1 MQFGL
6 IFFASSAAPQ
16 GKDRYRLVID
26 SARYADRHG
35 FSSVWIPERHFTQ
48 DGWLYPNPA
57 VLQAAIAR
65 ETERIHLRAGSVVMP
80 LHDPIRVA
88 EEWAMVDNLSGG
100 RVGLSFASGWHPN
113 DFVFFPER
121 YNDRNEEMY
130 RGIETVQ
137 RLWRGEAVQVKGGDG
152 KLVDI
157 RTYPTPIQP
166 WLPTWITA
174 AGNPKTFMRAGEIG
188 ANMLTHLYNNGV
200 DELAERLQ
208 IYREAR
214 ARYGHD
220 PNTGQVS
227 VMLHTFVWK
236 SADAVLEKAK
246 AVFCEYLKSASYL
259 VNAIAFSRGQKV
271 DLASL
276 SEQDMK
282 DYLDFVFNRLIST
295 QRVLFGTPEDC
306 LEVVARLKAIGV
318 TEIACQMDFGL
329 DAELVMQSLPY
340 VERLQELSRDQL
352 STQPF
357 IPTLPPASEN
367 GSKEVA
373 HTNGAYTS
381 QASPQPTDAP
391 FSDDLPA
398 IQARCQ
404 EEVDLARFY
413 SRLQSH
419 GIQLAASFQ
428 GIEQLWRRAGE
439 ALGRI
444 QIPPTLAQETDAY
457 QIHPALLDACFQVL
471 IATLPTT
478 DGTGEE
484 ALYLPTG
491 LRSFRLH
498 RRPGKSVWSHAR
510 LTVDTAQNA
519 DVFEGDVQILDEE
532 GQLLIEASRLRLQRS
547 TPATRPAPS
556 TVDQFCYELRWE
568 AEPLEK
574 ATPLPSQAG
583 TWLIFMDS
591 GGVGERLAEL
601 LTARGDTCISI
612 LPGYTYNVSHQGAQY
627 SANSAS
633 PEQIRRV
640 IDAALSARGNSSIHG
655 VIHLWSLDMQ
665 APNETDAASLET
677 NQPLGTGS
685 ALSLLQALVHNSQGR
700 PRLWFVTRGAQPTG
714 NDSFP
719 LALAQSPLW
728 GLGRTCAI
736 EHPELWGGLVDADPL
751 ENNVATA
758 AQLLTVL
765 SHQHRENQIAFR
777 HGASYVAR
785 LVHSDPGKT
794 STPTADRA
802 SMGRASVDR
811 ASVDRAT
818 ARVAPTRIR
827 SDASYLITGGLWGL
841 GFEVARWL
849 AMKGARHLVL
859 LGRTR
864 LPARGEW
871 GALRSDTR
879 IGQQVANIHELEAA
893 GVTVR
898 YASLDVADEQQLS
911 AFVQDLRR
919 QQQPAI
925 RGIIHAASVWQ
936 DQRGQSL
943 VRPLINLDAEAVQ
956 AVFRPKVV
964 GSWQLYR
971 LFRDAELD
979 FFVLFSSGA
988 SLFGSAAQGNYAAAG
1003 AFLDTLAHHAR
1014 SLGQPA
1020 LSIDWGAVSG
1030 TGFGAT
1036 QEGLRVHEY
1045 WETHGIQR
1053 ITPQQVLESL
1063 ELLIP
1068 QRKAQVG
1075 VLKLDWRELQQ
1086 FYPQL
1091 TDLPLF
1097 RYLVQEQTDTSEQQ
1111 DATETASLHASPFTN
1126 PHAGK
1131 PFTSPQVGARFTSP
1145 FTSPQ
1150 QAQQA
1155 LETYLSEKVAAV
1167 LRIPPSRID
1176 VENSLT
1182 MLGLDSLMAIELKNR
1197 IELELN
1203 VHIPIVT
1210 FLQGPSIQQFASEL
1224 RSQLSEAASTSPP
1237 QTPDEQQQQSQETP
1251 LNGSVDA
1258 QAAGQLPP
1266 RLDQDEEVDTLL
1278 GSLTPQGNGHAPI
1291 SQQEAVQLLAS
1302 IEQLSDSEVDDLLS
1316 RMVQEE
1322 GSDQ

>member
-1 MQFGL
+1 VESVSRLNSHRDMQFGL
-6 IFFASSAAPQ
+6 IFFASSEASQ

-26 SARYADRHG
+26 SARFADRHG
-35 FSSVWIPERHFTQ
+35 FASVWIPERHFTQ

-65 ETERIHLRAGSVVMP
+65 ETERIQLRAGSVVMP

-137 RLWRGEAVQVKGGDG
+137 KLWRGEAVQVKGGDG
-152 KLVDI
+152 RLVDI
-157 RTYPTPIQP
+157 RTYPTPIQSS
-166 WLPTWITA
+166 LPTWITA

-188 ANMLTHLYNNGV
+188 ANMLTHLYNNGI
-200 DELAERLQ
+200 DELAERIQ

-214 ARYGHD
+214 ARHGHD
-220 PNTGQVS
+220 PNAGQVS

-236 SADAVLEKAK
+236 SADAVLEQAK
-246 AVFCEYLKSASYL
+246 AVFCEYLRSASYL
-259 VNAIAFSRGQKV
+259 VDAIAFSRGQKV
-271 DLASL
+271 DLSSL

-295 QRVLFGTPEDC
+295 QRVLFGTPESC
-306 LEVVARLKAIGV
+306 LEVVSRLQAIGV

-329 DAELVMQSLPY
+329 DPDLVMQSLPY
-340 VERLQELSRDQL
+340 VERLQELSRSQL
-352 STQPF
+352 ATQPF
-357 IPTLPPASEN
+357 VPILPFSSEN
-367 GSKEVA
+367 GAKEGTR
-373 HTNGAYTS
+373 TNGVYSSQTLSQQAEAPTS
-381 QASPQPTDAP
+381 N
-391 FSDDLPA
+391 DLRA

-404 EEVDLARFY
+404 EEVDLAQFY

-428 GIEQLWRRAGE
+428 GIEHLWRRSGE
-439 ALGRI
+439 ALGQI
-444 QIPPTLAQETDAY
+444 QLPPTLVQDSDTY

-478 DGTGEE
+478 DEMGEDV
-484 ALYLPTG
+484 LYLPTG
-491 LRSFRLH
+491 LRSFHLH
-498 RRPGKSVWSHAR
+498 QRPGKSLWSHAR
-510 LTVDTAQNA
+510 LSTDTAQDENIFA
-519 DVFEGDVQILDEE
+519 GDVRILDEA
-532 GQLLIEASRLRLQRS
+532 GQFLVEASGLRLQRS
-547 TPATRPAPS
+547 APAMRPSSS
-556 TVDQFCYELRWE
+556 TVDQLCYELRWE
-568 AEPLEK
+568 AGTLGQ
-574 ATPLPSQAG
+574 AAPLPLQND
-583 TWLIFMDS
+583 TWLIFMDN
-591 GGVGERLAEL
+591 GGVGQRLAEL
-601 LTARGDTCISI
+601 LTARGATCISV
-612 LPGYTYNVSHQGAQY
+612 LPGYTFKVLQQGVQY
-627 SANSAS
+627 SANPAS
-633 PEQIRRV
+633 PRQVQRV
-640 IDAALSARGNSSIHG
+640 IDAALAARSSIHG

-665 APNETDAASLET
+665 AAEETDATSLET
-677 NQPLGTGS
+677 DQALGTGS
-685 ALSLLQALVHNSQGR
+685 ALSLLQALVNSGQSR
-700 PRLWFVTRGAQPTG
+700 SRLWFVTRGAQPTG
-714 NDSFP
+714 VDSFP
-719 LALAQSPLW
+719 LAVAQSPLW

-736 EHPELWGGLVDADPL
+736 EHPELWGGLMDLDPL
-751 ENNVATA
+751 EDREATA
-758 AQLLTVL
+758 AQLLSVL
-765 SHQHRENQIAFR
+765 SYQHRENQIAFR
-777 HGASYVAR
+777 QGQSYVAR
-785 LVHSDPGKT
+785 LVRSDMSNDGD
-794 STPTADRA
+794 S
-802 SMGRASVDR
+802 
-811 ASVDRAT
+811 
-818 ARVAPTRIR
+818 ARLAIR

-849 AMKGARHLVL
+849 AKKGARHLVL
-859 LGRTR
+859 LGRTE
-864 LPARGEW
+864 LPVRREW
-871 GALRSDTR
+871 DMLHTDTR
-879 IGQQVANIHELEAA
+879 LGRQVANIRELEAA
-893 GVTVR
+893 GVAVQ
-898 YASLDVADEQQLS
+898 YASVDVTNERQLS
-911 AFVQDLRR
+911 LFVQELRA
-919 QQQPAI
+919 QQQPEI

-936 DQRGQSL
+936 DAKGQSL

-964 GSWQLYR
+964 GSWHLHR
-971 LFRDAELD
+971 LFRDVEMD

-1003 AFLDTLAHHAR
+1003 TFLDTLAHSAR
-1014 SLGQPA
+1014 AQGQPA

-1053 ITPQQVLESL
+1053 ITPQQVLEAL

-1068 QRKAQVG
+1068 QHKAQVG
-1075 VLKLDWRELQQ
+1075 VLKLDWSALQQ

-1091 TDLPLF
+1091 AGLPLF
-1097 RYLVQEQTDTSEQQ
+1097 RYLVQELPDTDDQQ
-1111 DATETASLHASPFTN
+1111 AATGTEKNLLLRQLSTAS
-1126 PHAGK
+1126 
-1131 PFTSPQVGARFTSP
+1131 
-1145 FTSPQ
+1145 Q
-1150 QAQQA
+1150 QESQQA

-1167 LRIPPSRID
+1167 LRIPSSRLD

-1224 RSQLSEAASTSPP
+1224 RAQLSQVTSTPS
-1237 QTPDEQQQQSQETP
+1237 QQGHDEQPPQSQEAS

-1258 QAAGQLPP
+1258 QAAEQLLAQ
-1266 RLDQDEEVDTLL
+1266 LDQLSDEEVDALL
-1278 GSLTPQGNGHAPI
+1278 GTMVPQENGHASL
-1291 SQQEAVQLLAS
+1291 SQQEATRLLAG
-1302 IEQLSDSEVDDLLS
+1302 IEQLSDSKVDALLT

-1322 GSDQ
+1322 GSNQ

>member
-1 MQFGL
+1 MESVSRLNSHRDMQFGL
-6 IFFASSAAPQ
+6 IFFASSEAPQ

-26 SARYADRHG
+26 SARFADRHG
-35 FSSVWIPERHFTQ
+35 FASVWIPERHFTQ

-65 ETERIHLRAGSVVMP
+65 ETERIQLRAGSVVMP

-137 RLWRGEAVQVKGGDG
+137 KLWRGEAVQVKGGDG

-157 RTYPTPIQP
+157 HTYPTPVQP
-166 WLPTWITA
+166 SLPTWITA

-188 ANMLTHLYNNGV
+188 ANMLTHLYNNGI

-214 ARYGHD
+214 ARHGHD

-246 AVFCEYLKSASYL
+246 VVFCEYLKSASYL
-259 VNAIAFSRGQKV
+259 VDAIAFSRGQKV
-271 DLASL
+271 DLSSL

-295 QRVLFGTPEDC
+295 QRVLFGTPESC
-306 LEVVARLKAIGV
+306 LEVVSRLQAIGV

-329 DAELVMQSLPY
+329 EPDLVMQSLPY
-340 VERLQELSRDQL
+340 VEHLQELSRNQPA
-352 STQPF
+352 TQPF
-357 IPTLPPASEN
+357 VPALSSSSGN
-367 GSKEVA
+367 GAKEGTR
-373 HTNGAYTS
+373 TNGVYSSQTTLQ
-381 QASPQPTDAP
+381 QAST
-391 FSDDLPA
+391 SDDLSA
-398 IQARCQ
+398 IRARCQ
-404 EEVDLARFY
+404 EEVDLAQFY

-419 GIQLAASFQ
+419 GIELAASFQ
-428 GIEQLWRRAGE
+428 GIERLWRRSGE

-444 QIPPTLAQETDAY
+444 QLPPTLVQDSDTY

-478 DGTGEE
+478 DEMGED

-498 RRPGKSVWSHAR
+498 QRPDKSLWSHAR
-510 LTVDTAQNA
+510 LSTNTTQDA
-519 DVFEGDVQILDEE
+519 DIFAGDVRILDET
-532 GQLLIEASRLRLQRS
+532 GQLLIEASGLRLQRS
-547 TPATRPAPS
+547 APATRPSPS
-556 TVDQFCYELRWE
+556 TVDQLCYELRWE
-568 AEPLEK
+568 AETLEK
-574 ATPLPSQAG
+574 AAPRPLQND
-583 TWLIFMDS
+583 TWLIFMDN
-591 GGVGERLAEL
+591 GGVGQRLAEL
-601 LTARGDTCISI
+601 LTARGATCISV
-612 LPGYTYNVSHQGAQY
+612 LPDYTFKVLQQGAQY
-627 SANSAS
+627 SANPAS
-633 PEQIRRV
+633 PGQMQRV
-640 IDAALSARGNSSIHG
+640 IDAAESENSSING
-655 VIHLWSLDMQ
+655 IIHLWSLDMQ
-665 APNETDAASLET
+665 AAEKTDAASLET
-677 NQPLGTGS
+677 DQALGTGS
-685 ALSLLQALVHNSQGR
+685 ALSLLQALVNSGQSR

-714 NDSFP
+714 VDSFP
-719 LALAQSPLW
+719 LAIAQSPLW

-736 EHPELWGGLVDADPL
+736 EHPELWGGLIDLDPL
-751 ENNVATA
+751 EDKDATA
-758 AQLLTVL
+758 AQLLGVL
-765 SHQHRENQIAFR
+765 SYQHRENQVAFR
-777 HGASYVAR
+777 QGQSYVAH
-785 LVHSDPGKT
+785 LVRSDM
-794 STPTADRA
+794 STDRA
-802 SMGRASVDR
+802 S
-811 ASVDRAT
+811 
-818 ARVAPTRIR
+818 ARQIPKIQP
-827 SDASYLITGGLWGL
+827 DASYLITGGLWGL

-849 AMKGARHLVL
+849 ARKGARHLVL
-859 LGRTR
+859 LGRTE
-864 LPARGEW
+864 LPARKEW
-871 GALRSDTR
+871 DALRMDTR
-879 IGQQVANIHELEAA
+879 LGRQVANIRELEAL
-893 GVTVR
+893 GVTVH
-898 YASLDVADEQQLS
+898 YASVDVADEQQLS
-911 AFVQDLRR
+911 SFVQDLRAR
-919 QQQPAI
+919 QQPTI
-925 RGIIHAASVWQ
+925 RGIMHAASVWQ
-936 DQRGQSL
+936 DARGQSL

-964 GSWQLYR
+964 GSWHLHR
-971 LFRDAELD
+971 LFRDVELD

-1003 AFLDTLAHHAR
+1003 TFLDTLAHSAR
-1014 SLGQPA
+1014 ALGQPA

-1053 ITPQQVLESL
+1053 ITPQQVLEAL

-1068 QRKAQVG
+1068 QHKAQVG

-1091 TDLPLF
+1091 TGLPLF
-1097 RYLVQEQTDTSEQQ
+1097 RYLLQELPDTDEQQ
-1111 DATETASLHASPFTN
+1111 AAIGTEKSPLLQHLSTASQEE
-1126 PHAGK
+1126 G
-1131 PFTSPQVGARFTSP
+1131 
-1145 FTSPQ
+1145 
-1150 QAQQA
+1150 QQA

-1167 LRIPPSRID
+1167 LRIPPSRLD

-1224 RSQLSEAASTSPP
+1224 HAQLSQATSTLPE
-1237 QTPDEQQQQSQETP
+1237 QTPNEQPRQEQEAP

-1258 QAAGQLPP
+1258 QAAEQLLAQ
-1266 RLDQDEEVDTLL
+1266 LDQLSDEEVDALL
-1278 GSLTPQGNGHAPI
+1278 GTMVPQENGHAPL
-1291 SQQEAVQLLAS
+1291 SQQEATQLLAG
-1302 IEQLSDSEVDDLLS
+1302 IEQLSDSEVDSLLT

-1322 GSDQ
+1322 GSNQ

>member
-1 MQFGL
+1 MESVSSLNSHRDMQFGL
-6 IFFASSAAPQ
+6 IFFASSEAPQ

-26 SARYADRHG
+26 SARFADRHG
-35 FSSVWIPERHFTQ
+35 FASVWIPERHFTQ

-65 ETERIHLRAGSVVMP
+65 ETERIQLRAGSVVMP

-137 RLWRGEAVQVKGGDG
+137 KLWRGEAVQVKGGDG

-157 RTYPTPIQP
+157 RTYPTPIQSS
-166 WLPTWITA
+166 LPTWITA

-188 ANMLTHLYNNGV
+188 ANMLTHLYNNGI
-200 DELAERLQ
+200 DELAERIQ

-214 ARYGHD
+214 ARHGHD
-220 PNTGQVS
+220 PDTGQVS

-246 AVFCEYLKSASYL
+246 TVFCEYLKSASYL
-259 VNAIAFSRGQKV
+259 VDAIAFSRGQKF
-271 DLASL
+271 DLSSL

-295 QRVLFGTPEDC
+295 QRVLFGTPESC
-306 LEVVARLKAIGV
+306 LEVVSRLQAIGV

-329 DAELVMQSLPY
+329 DADLVMQSLPY
-340 VERLQELSRDQL
+340 VERLQELGRDQL
-352 STQPF
+352 ATQPF
-357 IPTLPPASEN
+357 VPVLSSSSEN
-367 GSKEVA
+367 GA
-373 HTNGAYTS
+373 GTRTNGVYSTQTAAQ
-381 QASPQPTDAP
+381 QAKAPT
-391 FSDDLPA
+391 SDDLHA

-404 EEVDLARFY
+404 EKVDLAQFY

-419 GIQLAASFQ
+419 GIQLATSFQ
-428 GIEQLWRRAGE
+428 GIEHLWRRSGE
-439 ALGRI
+439 ALGQI
-444 QIPPTLAQETDAY
+444 QLPPTLAQDSDTY

-478 DGTGEE
+478 DETGEE

-491 LRSFRLH
+491 LHSFRLH
-498 RRPGKSVWSHAR
+498 QRPGKSLWSHAR
-510 LTVDTAQNA
+510 LSTNTVQNEDTFA
-519 DVFEGDVQILDEE
+519 GDVRILDEA
-532 GQLLIEASRLRLQRS
+532 GQLLVEASGLRLQRS
-547 TPATRPAPS
+547 ALTPHPSSS
-556 TVDQFCYELRWE
+556 TVDQLCYELRWE
-568 AEPLEK
+568 AETLHK
-574 ATPLPSQAG
+574 AAPLPSQDG
-583 TWLIFMDS
+583 TWLIFMDNS
-591 GGVGERLAEL
+591 GVGQRLTEL
-601 LTARGDTCISI
+601 LTARGATCISV
-612 LPGYTYNVSHQGAQY
+612 LPGYTFKILQEGVQY
-627 SANSAS
+627 SANPAS
-633 PEQIRRV
+633 PGQIQRV
-640 IDAALSARGNSSIHG
+640 IDDVLAARSSIHG

-665 APNETDAASLET
+665 AAEKTDAASLET
-677 NQPLGTGS
+677 DQALGTGS
-685 ALSLLQALVHNSQGR
+685 ALSLLQTLVNSNQGR

-714 NDSFP
+714 VDPFP
-719 LALAQSPLW
+719 LAVAQSPLW

-736 EHPELWGGLVDADPL
+736 EHPELWGGMIDLDPL
-751 ENNVATA
+751 ENREATA

-765 SHQHRENQIAFR
+765 SYQHRENQVALR
-777 HGASYVAR
+777 QGQSYVAR
-785 LVHSDPGKT
+785 LVRSAMDGA
-794 STPTADRA
+794 SADRA
-802 SMGRASVDR
+802 FM
-811 ASVDRAT
+811 T
-818 ARVAPTRIR
+818 KIR

-849 AMKGARHLVL
+849 ARRGARHLVL
-859 LGRTR
+859 LGRTE
-864 LPARGEW
+864 LPTRREW
-871 GALRSDTR
+871 DALRTDTR
-879 IGQQVANIHELEAA
+879 LGRQVANIRELEAT
-893 GVTVR
+893 GVTVH
-898 YASLDVADEQQLS
+898 YASVDVTDERQLRL
-911 AFVQDLRR
+911 FVQDLRAR
-919 QQQPAI
+919 QQPEM

-936 DQRGQSL
+936 DARGQSL

-964 GSWQLYR
+964 GSWHLHR
-971 LFRDAELD
+971 LFRDVELD

-1003 AFLDTLAHHAR
+1003 TFLDTLAHAAR
-1014 SLGQPA
+1014 AQGQPA

-1053 ITPQQVLESL
+1053 ITPQQVLEAL

-1068 QRKAQVG
+1068 QHKPQVG

-1091 TDLPLF
+1091 AGLPLF
-1097 RYLVQEQTDTSEQQ
+1097 RYLLQELPDTGEQQ
-1111 DATETASLHASPFTN
+1111 AATAAGNNPLLQRLSTAS
-1126 PHAGK
+1126 
-1131 PFTSPQVGARFTSP
+1131 
-1145 FTSPQ
+1145 Q
-1150 QAQQA
+1150 QENQLA

-1167 LRIPPSRID
+1167 LRIPPSRLD

-1224 RSQLSEAASTSPP
+1224 RAQLSQAASTPSQ
-1237 QTPDEQQQQSQETP
+1237 QTSDEQPRQEQEAT
-1251 LNGSVDA
+1251 LNDSVDA
-1258 QAAGQLPP
+1258 QAAEQLLAQ
-1266 RLDQDEEVDTLL
+1266 LDQLSDAEVDALL
-1278 GSLTPQGNGHAPI
+1278 GTMAPQENGHAPL
-1291 SQQEAVQLLAS
+1291 SQQEATLAG
-1302 IEQLSDSEVDDLLS
+1302 IEQLSDSEVNALLK

-1322 GSDQ
+1322 GSN

>member
-1 MQFGL
+1 VESVSRLNSHRDMQFGL
-6 IFFASSAAPQ
+6 IFFASSEAPQ

-26 SARYADRHG
+26 SARFADRHG

-65 ETERIHLRAGSVVMP
+65 ETERIQLRAGSVVMP

-130 RGIETVQ
+130 RGVETVQ
-137 RLWRGEAVQVKGGDG
+137 KLWRGEAVQVKGGDG
-152 KLVDI
+152 KMVDI
-157 RTYPTPIQP
+157 RTYPTPVQP
-166 WLPTWITA
+166 SLPTWITA

-188 ANMLTHLYNNGV
+188 ANMLTHLYNNGI
-200 DELAERLQ
+200 DELAERIQ

-214 ARYGHD
+214 ARHGHD
-220 PNTGQVS
+220 PDAGQVS

-246 AVFCEYLKSASYL
+246 AVFCEYLRSASYL
-259 VNAIAFSRGQKV
+259 VDAIAFSRGQKV
-271 DLASL
+271 DLSIL

-295 QRVLFGTPEDC
+295 QRVLFGTPESC
-306 LEVVARLKAIGV
+306 LEVVSRLQAIGV

-329 DAELVMQSLPY
+329 DADLVMQSLPY

-352 STQPF
+352 VTQPF
-357 IPTLPPASEN
+357 VPVFPSNSEN
-367 GSKEVA
+367 GA
-373 HTNGAYTS
+373 ATRTNGVYSS
-381 QASPQPTDAP
+381 QAVAQQAKAPTL
-391 FSDDLPA
+391 DDLRA
-398 IQARCQ
+398 IQARCL
-404 EEVDLARFY
+404 EEVDLVQFY

-428 GIEQLWRRAGE
+428 GIEHLWRRSGE
-439 ALGRI
+439 ALGQI
-444 QIPPTLAQETDAY
+444 QLPPTLAQDSDTY

-478 DGTGEE
+478 DETGEE

-498 RRPGKSVWSHAR
+498 QRPGKSLWSHAR
-510 LTVDTAQNA
+510 LSTNTAQNEDIFA
-519 DVFEGDVQILDEE
+519 GDVRLLDEA
-532 GQLLIEASRLRLQRS
+532 GQLLVEASGLRLQRS
-547 TPATRPAPS
+547 ASTPRPSSS
-556 TVDQFCYELRWE
+556 TVDQLCYELRWE
-568 AEPLEK
+568 AETLDK
-574 ATPLPSQAG
+574 AAPLPSQNG
-583 TWLIFMDS
+583 TWLIFMDT
-591 GGVGERLAEL
+591 GGVGERLTEL
-601 LTARGDTCISI
+601 LTGRGATCISV
-612 LPGYTYNVSHQGAQY
+612 LPGYTFKVLQHGVQY
-627 SANSAS
+627 SANPAS
-633 PEQIRRV
+633 HEQIQRV
-640 IDAALSARGNSSIHG
+640 IDAALATRSSIHG

-665 APNETDAASLET
+665 AAEETDAASLET
-677 NQPLGTGS
+677 DQALGAGS
-685 ALSLLQALVHNSQGR
+685 ALSLLQALVNSSQGR

-714 NDSFP
+714 IDPFP
-719 LALAQSPLW
+719 LAVAQSPLW

-736 EHPELWGGLVDADPL
+736 EHPELWGGMIDVDPL
-751 ENNVATA
+751 ENKDATA

-765 SHQHRENQIAFR
+765 SYQHRENQVAFR
-777 HGASYVAR
+777 QSQSYVAR
-785 LVHSDPGKT
+785 LVRSDIRRANTDRT
-794 STPTADRA
+794 STRVTPTK
-802 SMGRASVDR
+802 
-811 ASVDRAT
+811 
-818 ARVAPTRIR
+818 IR

-841 GFEVARWL
+841 GYEVARWL
-849 AMKGARHLVL
+849 AHRGARHLVL
-859 LGRTR
+859 LGRTE
-864 LPARGEW
+864 LPARKEW
-871 GALRSDTR
+871 DVLSTDTR
-879 IGQQVANIHELEAA
+879 SGRQVANIRELEAA
-893 GVTVR
+893 GVAVH
-898 YASLDVADEQQLS
+898 YASVDVADERQLS
-911 AFVQDLRR
+911 LFVQDLRA
-919 QQQPAI
+919 QQQPEI

-936 DQRGQSL
+936 DARGQSL

-964 GSWQLYR
+964 GSWHLHR
-971 LFRDAELD
+971 LFRDVELD

-1003 AFLDTLAHHAR
+1003 TFLDTLAHSAR
-1014 SLGQPA
+1014 AQGQPA

-1053 ITPQQVLESL
+1053 ITPQQVLEAL

-1091 TDLPLF
+1091 AGLPLF
-1097 RYLVQEQTDTSEQQ
+1097 RYLVQELPDTGEQQ
-1111 DATETASLHASPFTN
+1111 ATTGTGKNPLVQQLSTASQEES
-1126 PHAGK
+1126 
-1131 PFTSPQVGARFTSP
+1131 
-1145 FTSPQ
+1145 
-1150 QAQQA
+1150 QQA

-1167 LRIPPSRID
+1167 LRIPPARLD

-1224 RSQLSEAASTSPP
+1224 RAQLFQAAPTPSKQAHDEQPRLEQLEQEAA
-1237 QTPDEQQQQSQETP
+1237 

-1258 QAAGQLPP
+1258 QAAEQLLAQ
-1266 RLDQDEEVDTLL
+1266 LDQLSDAEVDALL
-1278 GSLTPQGNGHAPI
+1278 GTLAPQENGHAPL
-1291 SQQEAVQLLAS
+1291 SQQEATQLLAG
-1302 IEQLSDSEVDDLLS
+1302 IEQLSDSEVDALLH

-1322 GSDQ
+1322 GSN